1 MLYFITQPA
10 PYLVFCKMRSSKLII
25 CCLFAALS
33 NGVWAQNWLEEYA
46 YYVQQKAAKQNI
58 PGYMFAFVEKG
69 KPAKLFLYGNNKKTD
84 SAIEQDTVFRLA
96 SVSKT
101 FTAMLMAKMVE
112 QKRLNWRTPIASIVP
127 QYGFTQNGGEKLNLQ
142 HLIGQSSGF
151 TPNAYDNLI
160 EANYPVKRVLGMLA
174 ELDPLCA
181 PGQCY
186 TYQNTLFAVIG
197 DYFDQQNSSYSQQLR
212 QQLLSPLGMATASV
226 GSEALQSSNKWA
238 KPHVAIA
245 RRKWRDVGVR
255 EDYYRY
261 SAAAGVNAS
270 SKDMIQW
277 VRAMLGE
284 MPLVVS
290 PALIDKVTTPIVR
303 TSSELYRKNWRQHLR
318 NAHYGLG
325 WRIYDFDGHK
335 LNYHGGWVQGYRA
348 DIAFAPKQQ
357 VGYVMLMNAESNLIN
372 EFTAQFWQRYFENY
386 EHKTLTAGS
395 KKPD

>member
-1 MLYFITQPA
+1 
-10 PYLVFCKMRSSKLII
+10 MRSLSF
-25 CCLFAALS
+25 FAWFMLLALS
-33 NGVWAQNWLEEYA
+33 YDVRAQSWLEEYA
-46 YYVQQKAAKQNI
+46 EYVQQKAVKQNI

-69 KPAKLFLYGNNKKTD
+69 KPAKVVFYGNNKKAG

-101 FTAMLMAKMVE
+101 FTSMLMAKLVE
-112 QKRLNWRTPIASIVP
+112 QNQLNWGTSIASIAP
-127 QYGFTQNGGEKLNLQ
+127 QYGFIQNGNEKLNLQ
-142 HLIGQSSGF
+142 HLISQSSGF

-160 EANYPVKRVLGMLA
+160 EANYPVKRVLSMLA

-186 TYQNTLFAVIG
+186 TYQNALFAVLG
-197 DYFDQQNSSYSQQLR
+197 DYFGQQESSYSQQLQ
-212 QQLLSPLGMATASV
+212 QQLLSPLGMTTASV
-226 GSEALQSSNKWA
+226 GSKALESSKKWA
-238 KPHVAIA
+238 NPHVAIA
-245 RRKWRDVGVR
+245 KRKWRNVRIR

-284 MPLVVS
+284 MPSVVS
-290 PALIDKVTTPIVR
+290 PALIEKVTTPIVR
-303 TSSELYRKNWRQHLR
+303 TSSELYRRNWRKYLR

-325 WRIYDFDGHK
+325 WRIYDFSGHK
-335 LNYHGGWVQGYRA
+335 LNYHGGWVRGYRA
-348 DIAFAPKQQ
+348 DIAFAPAQE

-372 EFTAQFWQRYFENY
+372 EFTAQFWQRYFKN
-386 EHKTLTAGS
+386 HKNKSLTVS
-395 KKPD
+395 STNPD